1 MLHTFGGRLNPH
13 WHFVTQLLLPALQNF
28 FLFISTR
35 HWCRIPDS
43 GFRIPGTES
52 LPRIMLIG
60 NTWQLAAEPV
70 DRRTQRTHVCASHSP
85 GFSHFTRHH
94 FTLKAHSW
102 LVLANPLCC
111 FLWGHRFMRPHIK
124 QLLPNGE
131 RQLRCVADVVSW
143 WAFVVASPGLLLL
156 WCSAA
161 LVSRLD
167 E

>member
-1 MLHTFGGRLNPH
+1 
-13 WHFVTQLLLPALQNF
+13 
-28 FLFISTR
+28 
-35 HWCRIPDS
+35 
-43 GFRIPGTES
+43 
-52 LPRIMLIG
+52 
-60 NTWQLAAEPV
+60 
-70 DRRTQRTHVCASHSP
+70 VCASHSP